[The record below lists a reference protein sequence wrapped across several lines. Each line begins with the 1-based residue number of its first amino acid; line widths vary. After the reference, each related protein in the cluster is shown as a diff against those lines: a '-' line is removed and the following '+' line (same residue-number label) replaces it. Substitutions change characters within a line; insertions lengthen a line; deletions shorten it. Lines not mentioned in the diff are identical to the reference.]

1 MPIRPIANGFFWFF
15 SGVIALFAF
24 VVVTLATVIG
34 FDQAAPH
41 LTHYVA
47 NDTVPLYAHIVF
59 APLALLLAPF
69 QFWKGL
75 RDRHRRIHRVMGY
88 AYAGSIAIAAIGS
101 LLMLQRFMGSAWA
114 ASGFA
119 LLAALWLASTARAV
133 FLARARRIAEHRAWM
148 MRSAALTFA
157 AVVLRLMMLPLM
169 ATGMPMLQTYDIT
182 AWASWLLPL
191 LVVEW
196 HLRRRRSVAAALA

>member
-1 MPIRPIANGFFWFF
+1 MPIRSIANGFFWFF
-15 SGVIALFAF
+15 SVAIALIAF
-24 VVVTLATVIG
+24 LVVTLATAIG

-41 LTHYVA
+41 LAHYLA
-47 NDTVPLYAHIVF
+47 SDRLPLYAHIVF

-69 QFWKGL
+69 QFWRGL
-75 RDRHRRIHRVMGY
+75 RDHHRRIHRVIGY
-88 AYAGSIAIAAIGS
+88 TYAGSIAIAAIGS
-101 LLMLQRFMGSAWA
+101 LLMLPRFMGSAWA
-114 ASGFA
+114 MSGFA
-119 LLAALWLASTARAV
+119 VLAVLWVSATARAV
-133 FLARARRIAEHRAWM
+133 LLARARRIEEHRAWM

-157 AVVLRLMMLPLM
+157 AVALRLMMLPLM

-196 HLRRRRSVAAALA
+196 NLRRRSPAMAAPA

>member
-1 MPIRPIANGFFWFF
+1 MLMQRASTGLFWFL
-15 SGVIALFAF
+15 SIVIAALAF
-24 VVVTLATVIG
+24 VVVTLATAIG

-41 LTHYVA
+41 LVHYL
-47 NDTVPLYAHIVF
+47 DSEKLPLYAHIVF

-69 QFWKGL
+69 QFWAGL
-75 RDRHRRIHRVMGY
+75 RNGHRRIHRAIGY
-88 AYAGSIAIAAIGS
+88 AYAVSIAIAAIGS
-101 LLMLQRFMGSAWA
+101 LLMLPRFQGSTWA
-114 ASGFA
+114 TTGFA
-119 LLAALWLASTARAV
+119 LLAVIWVATTARA
-133 FLARARRIAEHRAWM
+133 FLLARARRIAAHRAWM

-169 ATGMPMLQTYDIT
+169 ATGMPMLKTYDIT

-196 HLRRRRSVAAALA
+196 LLRRPGRMVQQPV

>member
-1 MPIRPIANGFFWFF
+1 MLIRPIANGFFWFF
-15 SGVIALFAF
+15 SVVIALFAF

-41 LTHYVA
+41 LAHYLA
-47 NDTVPLYAHIVF
+47 SDRLPLYAHIVF
-59 APLALLLAPF
+59 APLALLLVPF
-69 QFWKGL
+69 QFWRGL
-75 RDRHRRIHRVMGY
+75 RDRHRHIHRAIGY
-88 AYAGSIAIAAIGS
+88 TYATSIIVAAIGS
-101 LLMLQRFMGSAWA
+101 LLILPHFMGSAWA
-114 ASGFA
+114 MSGFA
-119 LLAALWLASTARAV
+119 VLAVLWVSTTTRAV
-133 FLARARRIAEHRAWM
+133 LLARARRFDEHRAWM

-191 LVVEW
+191 LVAEW
-196 HLRRRRSVAAALA
+196 HLRRRRPVAAALA